1 MIKSLIIILLSN
13 VIAGELNSANLFE
26 NSNRVPE
33 ANEVFATFPRNKIEH
48 LNSEGYKMNEDE
60 LDGKAVRLVA
70 AWNTKDSDVDQL
82 LEVLKKS
89 N

>member
-1 MIKSLIIILLSN
+1 M
-13 VIAGELNSANLFE
+13 
-26 NSNRVPE
+26 
-33 ANEVFATFPRNKIEH
+33 IEH

-60 LDGKAVRLVA
+60 LDGKSTRLVA

>member
-1 MIKSLIIILLSN
+1 
-13 VIAGELNSANLFE
+13 
-26 NSNRVPE
+26 
-33 ANEVFATFPRNKIEH
+33 
-48 LNSEGYKMNEDE
+48 MNEDE
-60 LDGKAVRLVA
+60 LDGKSTRLVA